1 MNQYGKTQ
9 FEMNLGAYHRDKKN
23 AVNDTINFI
32 LHRDK
37 PKDRRSNVVRA
48 VCVIRTQKT

>member
-1 MNQYGKTQ
+1 
-9 FEMNLGAYHRDKKN
+9 MNLGAYHRDKKN

-37 PKDRRSNVVRA
+37 PKDRIATYVRS
-48 VCVIRTQKT
+48 VCDIRPQKHKVT